1 MSLVL
6 LSGRPG
12 TGKTAF
18 ANWLAENRGFVDVET
33 DAEWNTWGPLVCIQS
48 LEKAI
53 ETRNRVRALGPDV
66 IVEWGFKV
74 ALLGC
79 VRYLRA
85 AGLESWWFDGDE
97 MAARQG
103 YINRRGDSP
112 EAMRAYQVQV
122 DEIQAAWPQ
131 LERFYGDH
139 IIRTVSAGPTYM
151 IPNDIALSMF
161 VKSGG

>member
-1 MSLVL
+1 M
-6 LSGRPG
+6 
-12 TGKTAF
+12 
-18 ANWLAENRGFVDVET
+18 
-33 DAEWNTWGPLVCIQS
+33 
-48 LEKAI
+48 
-53 ETRNRVRALGPDV
+53 RALGPDV

>member
-1 MSLVL
+1 MPLVL
-6 LSGRPG
+6 LSGQPG

-18 ANWLAENRGFVDVET
+18 ANWLTENRGFVHVET
-33 DAEWNTWGPLVCIQS
+33 DAEWNTWGPLVSVQG

-53 ETRNRVRALGPDV
+53 ETRNRARALGPDV

-85 AGLESWWFDGDE
+85 SGFESWWFDGE
-97 MAARQG
+97 EEAARQG
-103 YINRRGDSP
+103 YIRRRGDSHSV
-112 EAMRAYQVQV
+112 MTAYQVQV
-122 DEIQAAWPQ
+122 NEIQAAWPQ

-139 IIRTVSAGPTYM
+139 IIRTVGAGPTYM
-151 IPNDIALSMF
+151 PPNDIALNMF
-161 VKSGG
+161 AKSNG